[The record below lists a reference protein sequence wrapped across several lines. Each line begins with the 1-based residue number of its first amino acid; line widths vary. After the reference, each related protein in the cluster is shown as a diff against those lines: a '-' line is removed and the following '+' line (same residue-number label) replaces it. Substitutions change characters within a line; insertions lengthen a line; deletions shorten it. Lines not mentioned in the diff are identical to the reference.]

1 MRTAVRMMA
10 AGQQVTVY
18 RTLAGVDTTERLR
31 VLDDLAR
38 EARSLGLYDRN
49 VPFETEPND

>member
-1 MRTAVRMMA
+1 MA